1 MSVVCILGDDG
12 SHTRRYL
19 LDLQGETKRLLEVYD
34 ALPAANRSAILRP
47 TTCQPRTKDELTQAL
62 QQSADVLFFSGH
74 ASTNPPRFYLLDG
87 SFVSPEDIEELL
99 SRAVARPVFVAFWA
113 CNTGRVPQKS
123 RGGPG
128 PQFYLSLSKAGVASV
143 LAMQSTIS
151 DRGAILLAQEV
162 FQALGSGDS
171 LDMAAARA
179 RSVLLDVSHMGSG
192 DRLDWACPVVWSSGL
207 SGANLQWNTPE
218 SELAHLQ
225 IANRRARMA
234 REARPYFPST
244 AAEISSAD
252 RCAKTRL
259 CWVKTS
265 GMAADRESWIRLLM
279 ASETIMHHYVV
290 AVELDSHLDLAQS
303 LSVWA
308 EELQETLEISNA
320 HGEAFRSALELMR
333 RRPQLG
339 WKQLCAA
346 SDILLSLWRPPEYRK
361 DRWFWDPVLQGNMPA
376 IILGETVTGQMMTDG
391 WSIEQSNMAINQQT
405 LAAAYAEAPL
415 VGNALALLNAPVPK
429 ASLEALGYKSALT
442 SHLGNFLVHTE
453 AGEVLLASSAQ
464 QQFLAWMDDP
474 SKIEG
479 HKGCMK
485 IYGHISFAGRYTP
498 AVRER
503 RLSHCMGA
511 QEIAA
516 ARDEVSI
523 LLSTYREA
531 NRPQAVVSLM
541 KRAGNKLWRQLPS
554 HLLIRAAWAYTVLSD
569 IQTAN
574 LWLERSA
581 ATDSLE
587 DAWRHGLNA
596 EIHKA
601 RGERQEALDDI
612 DCAVQVLKNDTASG
626 DAPLKARRLRAY
638 QQDRARILQY
648 LFYEPAEAAKVYE
661 QLVEEWRYDTDAA
674 IDLATVFRNYSE
686 CVRIGHEP
694 GDPEWVQ
701 AKEMLEQAL
710 ALLQDET
717 GHPVY
722 AEIEYEKSRMALR
735 EGDQVAAS
743 TLLDQARTDALAS
756 GHLMLVPICAARK
769 FWKFGAFD
777 LETWWPIEANLTA
790 FPNHGWAVRTVVDG
804 RLRIAKRV
812 ADPAVAVRSL
822 RSNLE
827 DLGRNPGFDAGSDRN
842 RIAATAAGLYV
853 LSRGDGGEEAWNDF
867 LKRPWSVEFPAPEE
881 VWRSVPHG

>member
-12 SHTRRYL
+12 SHTRRYQ
-19 LDLQGETKRLLEVYD
+19 LDLHGEKERLLKVYD
-34 ALPAANRSAILRP
+34 ALPAASRAAILRP
-47 TTCQPRTKDELTQAL
+47 LIYQPRTKDELTQAL
-62 QQSADVLFFSGH
+62 QQPADVLFFSGH

-87 SFVSPEDIEELL
+87 SFVSPEDIEDLL
-99 SRAVARPVFVAFWA
+99 SRTAARPVFVAFWA
-113 CNTGRVPQKS
+113 CNTGRVPEKN

-162 FQALGSGDS
+162 FQALASGDS
-171 LDMAAARA
+171 LDLAVARA
-179 RSVLLDVSHMGSG
+179 RSVLLNASHMGSG
-192 DRLDWACPVVWSSGL
+192 DPLDWVCPVVWSSGL
-207 SGANLQWNTPE
+207 SGASLRWNAPE

-234 REARPYFPST
+234 REARPYFSPT
-244 AAEISSAD
+244 DAEISFAEH
-252 RCAKTRL
+252 CAKTRR

-265 GMAADRESWIRLLM
+265 GMAADRESWIRLMM
-279 ASETIMHHYVV
+279 ASETIQRHYIV
-290 AVELDSHLDLAQS
+290 AIELDAHLDLAQGLS
-303 LSVWA
+303 LWA
-308 EELQETLEISNA
+308 EELQETLEIPNA
-320 HGEAFRSALELMR
+320 NGEAFRSTLELIR

-346 SDILLSLWRPPEYRK
+346 SDILLTLWRPPEYREES
-361 DRWFWDPVLQGNMPA
+361 WFWDPILQGNMPA
-376 IILGETVTGQMMTDG
+376 IILGEAVTDQVTTDG
-391 WSIEQSNMAINQQT
+391 WSIEQLNMAINTQT
-405 LAAAYAEAPL
+405 LAAAYAETPL
-415 VGNALALLNAPVPK
+415 VGNALALLKAPVPK
-429 ASLEALGYKSALT
+429 ASLEVLGYKPEQT
-442 SHLGNFLVHTE
+442 SQLGNLLVHTE
-453 AGEVLLASSAQ
+453 LGEIILAASAQ

-485 IYGHISFAGRYTP
+485 IYDHISFAGRYTP

-503 RLSHCMGA
+503 RLSHCLGA
-511 QEIAA
+511 QEMAA
-516 ARDEVSI
+516 ARDEISV
-523 LLSTYREA
+523 LLVTYRDA
-531 NRPQAVVSLM
+531 DRPQAVVSLM
-541 KRAGNKLWRQLPS
+541 KRAGNKLWRQLPP

-587 DAWRHGLNA
+587 DAWQHGLRA

-601 RGERQEALDDI
+601 RGEREAALGDI
-612 DCAVQVLKNDTASG
+612 DGAIEVLENDTAMG
-626 DAPLKARRLRAY
+626 NAPLKARRLRAY
-638 QQDRARILQY
+638 RQDRARILQY
-648 LFYEPAEAAKVYE
+648 LFCEPAQAAEVYE
-661 QLVEEWRYDTDAA
+661 QLVEEWQYDTEAA
-674 IDLATVFRNYSE
+674 IDLATVLRNYSE
-686 CVRIGHEP
+686 CVRAGHDP
-694 GDPEWVQ
+694 GDPEWVR

-722 AEIEYEKSRMALR
+722 AEIKYEKSRIALR
-735 EGDQVAAS
+735 EDDQAAAS
-743 TLLDQARTDALAS
+743 ALLDQARTDALVS
-756 GHLMLVPICAARK
+756 GHLMLVAICVARK

-777 LETWWPIEANLTA
+777 IETWWPIEANLTA

-804 RLRIAKRV
+804 RLRVAKRV
-812 ADPAVAVRSL
+812 DDPAIAVRLL

-827 DLGRNPGFDAGSDRN
+827 DLGRNPAFDAGSDRY
-842 RIAATAAGLYV
+842 RIAATSAGLYI
-853 LSRGDGGEEAWNDF
+853 LSRGDGGGEAWNDF
-867 LKRPWSVEFPAPEE
+867 LTRPWSAEFPAPEE
-881 VWRSVPHG
+881 VWRSVSHG